1 MNRAER
7 QFEGD
12 RPDDHRNAFQRDR
25 DRILYTTHLRRLAGT
40 TQVAASNE
48 GHVFHNRLTHTM
60 EVAQIAKR
68 LAERLWMRQPE
79 LAEKLQVSPDVAE
92 AAAWAHDLGHP
103 PFGHN
108 GERVLDEALLELAPG
123 SDGFEGNA
131 QTFRILTRLSIR
143 HHEQPG
149 LNLTRATLNA
159 TLKYPWLRAKSG
171 PRREKFGAYW
181 ADRGAFEWA
190 RVGVPGDHR
199 TVEAEIMDI
208 ADDIAYSVH
217 DLFDFFRAGLIPMH
231 RIVTSTVEFGAFVD
245 GVKAHY
251 AAKGEEFPLNDQEL
265 DEVYDEVFAPFP
277 LEVEF
282 DGSQAQRGRLR
293 SYASQMI
300 SRYVTW
306 TVRLTDPGTTGGRT
320 VWIDPKHE
328 KELFMLKQLTAH
340 FVIRRESLR
349 AIQHGQARVLRD
361 SLEVLLDDARL
372 ARPRLLPDWAR
383 HDLDRGEPPERV
395 VADIVSGLTE
405 AQAYRLH
412 ERLTGR
418 APGSLLDAIL

>member
-1 MNRAER
+1 MNRYGR

-12 RPDDHRNAFQRDR
+12 RPDDHRNAYQRDR
-25 DRILYTTHLRRLAGT
+25 DRILYTSHLRRLAGT

-48 GHVFHNRLTHTM
+48 GHVYHNRLTHTM

-68 LAERLWMRQPE
+68 LAERLWMRQPD
-79 LAEKLQVSPDVAE
+79 LAERLEVNSDVAE
-92 AAAWAHDLGHP
+92 ASAWAHDLGHP

-108 GERVLDEALLELAPG
+108 GEQVMDEALLELAPG

-131 QTFRILTRLSIR
+131 QTFRIITRLSIR

-171 PRREKFGAYW
+171 PRHEKFGAYR
-181 ADRGAFEWA
+181 ADREAFEWA
-190 RVGVPGDHR
+190 REGVPGDQR
-199 TVEAEIMDI
+199 TVEAEIMDV

-217 DLFDFFRAGLIPMH
+217 DLFDFYRAGLIPMH
-231 RIVTSTVEFGAFVD
+231 RIVTSRTEFEAFVE

-251 AAKGEEFPLNDQEL
+251 AAKGEPFPLEDPEVE
-265 DEVYDEVFAPFP
+265 EVYDEVFAPFP

-293 SYASQMI
+293 SFASQMI

-306 TVRLTDPGTTGGRT
+306 TLRLIDPDQNEGRS
-320 VWIDPKHE
+320 VAIDPKHE

-372 ARPRLLPDWAR
+372 ERPRLLPDWAR
-383 HDLDRGEPPERV
+383 HDLDRGQAPERV

-412 ERLTGR
+412 ERLSGR
-418 APGSLLDAIL
+418 APGSLLDTIL